1 MEAPSATSD
10 TFNFVHK
17 IGINDSMIE
26 FTKMIIL
33 LAFHDYPQ
41 SDSVKAEFIKNKF
54 IEKYGGK
61 WTCCVILKGKI
72 SSEYYNYYIQVKHK
86 GYDIII
92 WKSSL

>member
-1 MEAPSATSD
+1 MAAPSATSD

-26 FTKMIIL
+26 FTKMVIL

-41 SDSVKAEFIKNKF
+41 SDYDKAEFIRNKF

-61 WTCCVILKGKI
+61 WICCVIIKGEI
-72 SSEYYNYYIQVKHK
+72 SAEYYQYYIQVKHK
-86 GYDIII
+86 GYNFNI
-92 WKSSL
+92 WKTS